1 MRKVVIF
8 GNSGA
13 GKSTLARKIAGEES
27 LPHLDLDV
35 LAWKEGVSPP
45 ECRPLEES
53 VREIRRFTAQHPSW
67 VIEGCYSDLLAAV
80 LPESTEAIF
89 LNPGVEAC
97 VQNCRQRPWEPHK
110 YSSPAAQDENLELLL
125 AWVRAYETRD
135 DEFSLLS
142 HRRLFD
148 AHPGIKREIQS
159 LQDDS
164 SIPMKVELDDLTRPE
179 IHALLAEHLRNM
191 YEVTPAESVDAL
203 DLEQLRRLEITFWS
217 AWDGPLL
224 LGCGALKELD
234 PEHGEV
240 KSMRTPSALRR
251 RGAGRA
257 ILAHIIEVARSRGY
271 RRLSLETGSNAAFRP
286 AQKLYESA
294 GFTYA
299 GPFADYADD
308 PNKVFMT
315 MEL

>member
-1 MRKVVIF
+1 MR
-8 GNSGA
+8 
-13 GKSTLARKIAGEES
+13 
-27 LPHLDLDV
+27 
-35 LAWKEGVSPP
+35 
-45 ECRPLEES
+45 
-53 VREIRRFTAQHPSW
+53 
-67 VIEGCYSDLLAAV
+67 IE
-80 LPESTEAIF
+80 T
-89 LNPGVEAC
+89 
-97 VQNCRQRPWEPHK
+97 
-110 YSSPAAQDENLELLL
+110 
-125 AWVRAYETRD
+125 
-135 DEFSLLS
+135 
-142 HRRLFD
+142 
-148 AHPGIKREIQS
+148 
-159 LQDDS
+159 
-164 SIPMKVELDDLTRPE
+164 DDLTRPE
-179 IHALLAEHLRNM
+179 IHALLEEHLRNM

-203 DLEQLRRLEITFWS
+203 DLEQLRRPEITFWS

-240 KSMRTPSALRR
+240 KSMRTPGALRR

-294 GFTYA
+294 GFRYS
-299 GPFADYADD
+299 GPFADYVDD